1 MTDRSPGRG
10 SMPGGVADATAPET
24 GAAAPESGRPLVER
38 LGLGVIALVLAA
50 VFGFISL
57 AAWTSGEIFLAVM
70 AGIGAL
76 MTVWAA
82 AATLR
87 RG

>member
-1 MTDRSPGRG
+1 VGQTVTGDANTDGEP
-10 SMPGGVADATAPET
+10 
-24 GAAAPESGRPLVER
+24 GRPLVER
-38 LGLGVIALVLAA
+38 LGLGAIALVMAA
-50 VFGFISL
+50 VFGFVAI
-57 AAWTSGEIFLAVM
+57 AAWTSGEIFLAIM

-82 AATLR
+82 ASTLR

>member
-1 MTDRSPGRG
+1 MTGPGEDRAR
-10 SMPGGVADATAPET
+10 
-24 GAAAPESGRPLVER
+24 AAPEPGRPLVER
-38 LGLGVIALVLAA
+38 IGLAVIAGLLAA
-50 VFGFISL
+50 VFAFVAI
-57 AAWTSGEIFLAVM
+57 AAWTSGEIFLGVM

-82 AATLR
+82 ASTLR

>member
-1 MTDRSPGRG
+1 MTG
-10 SMPGGVADATAPET
+10 
-24 GAAAPESGRPLVER
+24 ESGRPLVER
-38 LGLGVIALVLAA
+38 LGLGAIALVLAA
-50 VFGFISL
+50 VFAFVSL
-57 AAWTSGEIFLAVM
+57 AAWTSGEVFLAVM
-70 AGIGAL
+70 AGIGVV

>member
-1 MTDRSPGRG
+1 MTD
-10 SMPGGVADATAPET
+10 ET
-24 GAAAPESGRPLVER
+24 DGPDGAARTSRPLVER
-38 LGLGVIALVLAA
+38 LGLGAIAIVLAA
-50 VFGFISL
+50 IFGYIAV
-57 AAWTSGEIFLAVM
+57 AAWTSGEVFLAVM

-76 MTVWAA
+76 MTLWAA

>member
-1 MTDRSPGRG
+1 MARLGQPVSGPEPAGEAG
-10 SMPGGVADATAPET
+10 DATDQP
-24 GAAAPESGRPLVER
+24 GRPLVER
-38 LGLGVIALVLAA
+38 LGLGVIAVVLAG
-50 VFGFISL
+50 VFAFIAT
-57 AAWTSGEIFLAVM
+57 AAWTSGELFLAVM

>member
-1 MTDRSPGRG
+1 MTEDRETER
-10 SMPGGVADATAPET
+10 DAARPFERD
-24 GAAAPESGRPLVER
+24 SGRPLVER
-38 LGLGVIALVLAA
+38 LGLAVVALVLAA
-50 VFGFISL
+50 VFSFFAL
-57 AAWTSGEIFLAVM
+57 AAWTSGEVFLAVM

-82 AATLR
+82 ASTLR

>member
-1 MTDRSPGRG
+1 MSSRPEDPG
-10 SMPGGVADATAPET
+10 P
-24 GAAAPESGRPLVER
+24 RPLVER
-38 LGLGVIALVLAA
+38 VGLGAIALVMAGLFGTLSFAALA
-50 VFGFISL
+50 
-57 AAWTSGEIFLAVM
+57 SGEVFVGVM

-82 AATLR
+82 ANSLR

>member
-1 MTDRSPGRG
+1 MSGDDAGSESTPGA
-10 SMPGGVADATAPET
+10 VADA
-24 GAAAPESGRPLVER
+24 GAGPAEPGRPLVER

-50 VFGFISL
+50 VFGFVSL
-57 AAWTSGEIFLAVM
+57 AAWTSGELFLAVM

>member
-1 MTDRSPGRG
+1 MTPDAAGDAG
-10 SMPGGVADATAPET
+10 ADDPPAEP
-24 GAAAPESGRPLVER
+24 RPLIER
-38 LGLGVIALVLAA
+38 LGLVVIALVVTAMFGAITAA
-50 VFGFISL
+50 ALGG
-57 AAWTSGEIFLAVM
+57 GELFLGVM

-82 AATLR
+82 VATLR

>member
-1 MTDRSPGRG
+1 MTAGPQSP
-10 SMPGGVADATAPET
+10 PPE
-24 GAAAPESGRPLVER
+24 PRPIIER
-38 LGLGVIALVLAA
+38 LGLAAIALVVTALFGAITLAA
-50 VFGFISL
+50 LGAGEVFLG
-57 AAWTSGEIFLAVM
+57 AM

-82 AATLR
+82 GSTLR

>member
-1 MTDRSPGRG
+1 MTDD
-10 SMPGGVADATAPET
+10 ADAERDSARPLERD
-24 GAAAPESGRPLVER
+24 SGRPLVER
-38 LGLGVIALVLAA
+38 LGLAIIALVLAA
-50 VFGFISL
+50 VFSFVAL
-57 AAWTSGEIFLAVM
+57 AAWTSGEVFLAVM

-82 AATLR
+82 ASTLR

>member
-1 MTDRSPGRG
+1 M
-10 SMPGGVADATAPET
+10 AD
-24 GAAAPESGRPLVER
+24 RPLVER
-38 LGLGVIALVLAA
+38 LGLLAIAIVLAA
-50 VFGFISL
+50 VFGFISV
-57 AAWTSGEIFLAVM
+57 AAWTSGEVFLAVM

-76 MTVWAA
+76 MTAWAA

>member
-1 MTDRSPGRG
+1 MTDEEDTQRDSARPLER
-10 SMPGGVADATAPET
+10 D
-24 GAAAPESGRPLVER
+24 SGRPLVER
-38 LGLGVIALVLAA
+38 LGLAVIALVLAA
-50 VFGFISL
+50 VFSFVGV
-57 AAWTSGEIFLAVM
+57 AAWTSGEVFLAVM

-82 AATLR
+82 ASTLR

>member
-1 MTDRSPGRG
+1 M
-10 SMPGGVADATAPET
+10 AD
-24 GAAAPESGRPLVER
+24 RPLVER
-38 LGLGVIALVLAA
+38 LGLVAIAAVLAA
-50 VFGFISL
+50 VFGFICL
-57 AAWTSGEIFLAVM
+57 AAWTSGELFLAVM

>member
-1 MTDRSPGRG
+1 MTDERPVPTEG
-10 SMPGGVADATAPET
+10 
-24 GAAAPESGRPLVER
+24 GRPLVER
-38 LGLGVIALVLAA
+38 LGLAAIAVILAGIFA
-50 VFGFISL
+50 FIAL
-57 AAWTSGEIFLAVM
+57 AAWTSGEVFLGVM

-82 AATLR
+82 AGTLR